1 MESWNV
7 RARRGFDDCLVHWLL
22 KQNAGDFPGGPV
34 VKSPLSNTE
43 DKGSIPGQ
51 GTFKIPHVSGQLSP
65 CTTAR
70 EATTPGTH
78 AP

>member
-1 MESWNV
+1 MGE
-7 RARRGFDDCLVHWLL
+7 REEARMTPRE
-22 KQNAGDFPGGPV
+22 FPGGPEL
-34 VKSPLSNTE
+34 SPPVP
-43 DKGSIPGQ
+43 GFGQ

-70 EATTPGTH
+70 EATTPRTH